1 MKAKTIHL
9 VGPFVL
15 LAAFLGYFLPAQAR
29 LEAVLADR
37 REKAAAEAT
46 AQEAQRVATEAAAA
60 RAHEV
65 RLEQAKR
72 EAAEKRA
79 RRTAEQQAR
88 AKAINAE
95 LAEAH
100 QERAARRGEVVVLET
115 RLTELVAARRGAEA
129 ALFATRRETERRQI
143 ERRILDLQI
152 QRGAEVLAETISP
165 GALGEGCLFPRP
177 YRDSF
182 YTGRQSS
189 LHSGG
194 GTTAVASA
202 FVASAPFA
210 DRTAPVPP

>member
-1 MKAKTIHL
+1 LNESFRLRVIMTTKSIYL
-9 VGPFVL
+9 VGPFAL

-37 REKAAAEAT
+37 REKAAAEAAT
-46 AQEAQRVATEAAAA
+46 QEAQRVATEAAAA
-60 RAHEV
+60 RAHEA
-65 RLEQAKR
+65 RLAQAKR

-88 AKAINAE
+88 AKAINEE

-100 QERAARRGEVVVLET
+100 HERAARRGEVAALEA
-115 RLTELVAARRGAEA
+115 RLAELATTRRGAEA
-129 ALFATRRETERRQI
+129 SLFATRRETERRQI

-177 YRDSF
+177 YR
-182 YTGRQSS
+182 
-189 LHSGG
+189 
-194 GTTAVASA
+194 
-202 FVASAPFA
+202 
-210 DRTAPVPP
+210 